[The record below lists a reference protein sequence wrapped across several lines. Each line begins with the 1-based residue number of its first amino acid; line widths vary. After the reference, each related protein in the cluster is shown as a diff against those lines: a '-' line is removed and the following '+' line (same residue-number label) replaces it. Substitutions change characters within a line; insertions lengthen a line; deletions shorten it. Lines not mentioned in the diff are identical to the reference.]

1 MKKRNWRLGTILGLA
16 VAMLTIFALGSN
28 RPKQGPFAVHA
39 DDVSTKTGKKTT
51 ITFWNAMSG
60 SASTALKQMTA
71 DFEKAHPNIE
81 VKLEN
86 QGDYSDLQ
94 GKLNSTMQNPS
105 NLPTIT
111 QAYPQ

>member
-1 MKKRNWRLGTILGLA
+1 MKKRNWQLGTILGLA
-16 VAMLTIFALGSN
+16 VAMLTVFALGSN
-28 RPKQGPFAVHA
+28 RPKQGTFAVHA

-94 GKLNSTMQNPS
+94 GKLNSTM
-105 NLPTIT
+105 
-111 QAYPQ
+111 

>member
-1 MKKRNWRLGTILGLA
+1 
-16 VAMLTIFALGSN
+16 
-28 RPKQGPFAVHA
+28 
-39 DDVSTKTGKKTT
+39 
-51 ITFWNAMSG
+51 MSG

-94 GKLNSTMQNPS
+94 GKLNSTMPKKSFKLANDHTS
-105 NLPTIT
+105 LSAMVVHGCN
-111 QAYPQ
+111 